1 MKKVKVSYL
10 GFPGWHI
17 ECSAMSMKYLGEQFD
32 IHTGGEEHIPVHHTN
47 EIAQSECATGK
58 KPCVRYWLHQRWL
71 VNDSGE
77 KMSKSKGE
85 ILTLSNLEKK
95 GYSPLV
101 YKYFVLST
109 HYRKPLYFSLEKL
122 DSGKNSYERLKNII
136 SNIKDD
142 KKINNSYL
150 KEFETTIND
159 DLNTPQALQILWK
172 LVRDE
177 KAEGKYQTIKKMDE
191 VFGLDLLKKEKI
203 KIPADV
209 KKLLEEREKFR
220 KEKNWKKADELRSKI
235 NKLGF
240 IVNDKSEG
248 YEVKKG

>member
-1 MKKVKVSYL
+1 
-10 GFPGWHI
+10 
-17 ECSAMSMKYLGEQFD
+17 
-32 IHTGGEEHIPVHHTN
+32 
-47 EIAQSECATGK
+47 
-58 KPCVRYWLHQRWL
+58 L
-71 VNDSGE
+71 VNDE
-77 KMSKSKGE
+77 NFFEE
-85 ILTLSNLEKK
+85 I
-95 GYSPLV
+95 G
-101 YKYFVLST
+101 
-109 HYRKPLYFSLEKL
+109 
-122 DSGKNSYERLKNII
+122 II
-136 SNIKDD
+136 SNCLRTCGVDPSKISDIFIYNIQTKQQRTLFKANQGFGIDD
-142 KKINNSYL
+142 YVLSANKKYL
-150 KEFETTIND
+150 AEFEKAIND

>member
-1 MKKVKVSYL
+1 M
-10 GFPGWHI
+10 
-17 ECSAMSMKYLGEQFD
+17 
-32 IHTGGEEHIPVHHTN
+32 
-47 EIAQSECATGK
+47 
-58 KPCVRYWLHQRWL
+58 
-71 VNDSGE
+71 
-77 KMSKSKGE
+77 
-85 ILTLSNLEKK
+85 
-95 GYSPLV
+95 
-101 YKYFVLST
+101 
-109 HYRKPLYFSLEKL
+109 
-122 DSGKNSYERLKNII
+122 
-136 SNIKDD
+136 
-142 KKINNSYL
+142 
-150 KEFETTIND
+150 
-159 DLNTPQALQILWK
+159 NTPQALQILWK